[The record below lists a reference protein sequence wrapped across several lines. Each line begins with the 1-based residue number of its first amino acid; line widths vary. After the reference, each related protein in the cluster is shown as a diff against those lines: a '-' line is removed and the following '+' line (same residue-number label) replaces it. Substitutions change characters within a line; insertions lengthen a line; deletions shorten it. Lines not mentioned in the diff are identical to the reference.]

1 MALVRTVCPK
11 RRDIPWKT
19 TQFRQNH
26 SIQTKQTI
34 VNQTAMNM
42 NLFGGGGGELKN
54 KIGTILFRVFNATI
68 ILLLTYRMIVSHY
81 LWPYITEYLRNH
93 EIREWTIIVVIT
105 QPSANPKK

>member
-1 MALVRTVCPK
+1 MSKKARYTLE
-11 RRDIPWKT
+11 D
-19 TQFRQNH
+19 H
-26 SIQTKQTI
+26 SIQTKPLNSDKTNHSQSNCNEYEFI
-34 VNQTAMNM
+34 W
-42 NLFGGGGGELKN
+42 GGGELKN